1 MLMRAHQD
9 PSLPHTDV
17 IEGQHKCIDMHCKH
31 YVYGFDTD
39 DALRRH
45 ITLHEAAQE
54 NQARAT
60 STIRQ
65 KTSTMSLDDQPVVP
79 DEARRSIH
87 EYDPSNSETERGAPL
102 QSPFQKRGQL
112 KPMLNQP
119 KKSHGYV
126 TIPPLM
132 SPSSAKSSGP
142 CLRCKVL
149 KKRCDCM
156 SPCKECPQQDI
167 LAPDLWKALGCFHG
181 PLSDLSTKSLQS
193 IEECLFKIRLPDHR
207 DLTFDVSYAVDDKQ
221 LFWTTELD
229 ILMKNDGFKN
239 LEDQYWQNLG
249 TRNALLPA
257 TALPASLPL
266 QPEGVYRDL
275 LKKYAP
281 AIAVLKAAPKDEHH
295 QHLHSAF
302 NPFALLRVGD
312 KLASQAVRISS
323 ILYHHI
329 ILTYCSV
336 TAKTGTCMS
345 WPRTSWS
352 SLCISERSYGDN
364 KLAAVLSTRSTQMQN
379 CQ

>member
-1 MLMRAHQD
+1 MEKRLGTADENFENWYGYNQEFKMLMRAHQD

-65 KTSTMSLDDQPVVP
+65 KTSTMSLDDQPVNP

-87 EYDPSNSETERGAPL
+87 EYDPSNSEAERAVPL
-102 QSPFQKRGQL
+102 QSPFQKREQL
-112 KPMLNQP
+112 KSMLEQPM
-119 KKSHGYV
+119 KSQGYG

-132 SPSSAKSSGP
+132 SPASAKSSGP

-167 LAPDLWKALGCFHG
+167 LAPDLWKALGCFQG

-207 DLTFDVSYAVDDKQ
+207 DLTFDVSYATDDKK

-229 ILMKNDGFKN
+229 ILLKNDGFKD

-249 TRNALLPA
+249 TRNAPLPA
-257 TALPASLPL
+257 TALPASPPL
-266 QPEGVYRDL
+266 QSEGVYRDL

-302 NPFALLRVGD
+302 NPFTLFRVGE
-312 KLASQAVRISS
+312 KLSGQAVRT
-323 ILYHHI
+323 
-329 ILTYCSV
+329 ILTSHACQVLTACSV
-336 TAKTGTCMS
+336 IAKTGTCTNWLRISS
-345 WPRTSWS
+345 W
-352 SLCISERSYGDN
+352 
-364 KLAAVLSTRSTQMQN
+364 
-379 CQ
+379 